1 MTPEDRIVAAL
12 EGRGTDRVPTL
23 SLFADPNIVNQVMGW
38 KPSPILPFLKSR
50 AGSRFV
56 DRHGER
62 LSRLADLA
70 LFGLNDMAA
79 RINYK
84 MGFDAYL
91 ACYWR
96 FGLRNS
102 REIQDAF
109 GRVFSLVD
117 DAHGNPYFMYKEG
130 LLKTPDQWR
139 KWPRPE
145 VAKYVRN
152 AARVIRL
159 LMRKWKNKIA
169 IIPFVA
175 PGVWENAWQPMGFSE
190 FVVQTKR
197 NPTFVREVINYFTNL
212 NVAMVESYCHAG
224 APAVCYGDDLA
235 YKAGPMLSPDMLDR
249 LFGDAFRQITATAHR
264 LGRPIMIHSCGN
276 SNQLLDLFNAWGFDG
291 AHAFEP
297 TANNDLESARLK
309 VGQRFCLVGDIDVTH
324 ILTEASKEEV
334 EQAVE
339 QAIRKA
345 SGGGFIL
352 APAHTHADI
361 CVHNVGWMMDAARRY
376 GKQT

>member
-12 EGRGTDRVPTL
+12 RGRDTDRVPTL
-23 SLFADPNIVNQVMGW
+23 SLFSDPNIVNQVMGW

-50 AGSRFV
+50 AGSRLV
-56 DRHGER
+56 DRHAER
-62 LSRLADLA
+62 ISRLADLA
-70 LFGLNDMAA
+70 LFGLNDMGA

-96 FGLRNS
+96 FSMRNS
-102 REIQDAF
+102 RELQDAF

-130 LLKTPDQWR
+130 LLKTPDHWR

-145 VAKYVRN
+145 VAKYARD
-152 AARVIRL
+152 AARVFRL
-159 LMRKWKNKIA
+159 LRHRWKDRIA
-169 IIPFVA
+169 IIPFAA
-175 PGVWENAWQPMGFSE
+175 PGVWENVWQPMGFSE

-197 NPTFVREVINYFTNL
+197 DPGFVQEVISYFTNL
-212 NVAMVESYCHAG
+212 NIAMVESYCHAG
-224 APAVCYGDDLA
+224 AAAVCFGEDLA
-235 YKAGPMLSPDMLDR
+235 YKSGPMLSPEMLDR
-249 LFGDAFRQITATAHR
+249 LFGNAYRQITATAHR

-276 SNQLLDLFNAWGFDG
+276 SNELLDLFMDWGFDG

-297 TANNDLESARLK
+297 TAENDLESARKK
-309 VGQRFCLVGDIDVTH
+309 VGARLCLVGNIDITH
-324 ILTEASKEEV
+324 ILTDANKEKV
-334 EQAVE
+334 EQAVKE
-339 QAIRKA
+339 AIRKA

-361 CVHNVGWMMDAARRY
+361 CVQNVAWMMDAAHRY
-376 GKQT
+376 KKQT